1 MKILLDENLDHR
13 LRGYLGSHDVFTASF
28 KGWDGLKNGKLLD
41 VAENDGFEVFIT
53 GDRTLYYE
61 QNLTGRRLAVIAM
74 SSVEWRIVKN
84 HLPKIEKALE
94 SEAPGSFQALD
105 CGTFSRKRTL
115 EE

>member
-1 MKILLDENLDHR
+1 
-13 LRGYLGSHDVFTASF
+13 
-28 KGWDGLKNGKLLD
+28 
-41 VAENDGFEVFIT
+41 
-53 GDRTLYYE
+53 
-61 QNLTGRRLAVIAM
+61 M